1 VICELLLITHNCS
14 VQANAARSCS
24 VARQLTKESCG
35 EMESFDPD
43 RHIEISRIGVKG
55 NERTRESYFQN
66 ELSGAIHCQNISELH
81 QYLLSA
87 TGHLKDTG
95 LFDGVEANI
104 RICDA
109 PAKGLTDASK
119 ISKFQR
125 NGGSPYNI
133 AVDITVKEVGV
144 PQLKLESYIQ
154 TGRWQQA
161 PDLI

>member
-1 VICELLLITHNCS
+1 
-14 VQANAARSCS
+14 
-24 VARQLTKESCG
+24 
-35 EMESFDPD
+35 MEAFDPH

-66 ELSGAIHCQNISELH
+66 ELSGAVHCQNISELH

-95 LFDGVEANI
+95 LFDGVEADI

-109 PAKGLTDASK
+109 PAKGSNGGSK
-119 ISKFQR
+119 ISKR
-125 NGGSPYNI
+125 NVGSPYNI
-133 AVDITVKEVGV
+133 AVDITVKEVGI

-154 TGRWQQA
+154 TGR
-161 PDLI
+161 